1 MATRE
6 NIEFAGLQLKNHR
19 VRNPRFLSCCR
30 PHLFRKTAYDWLR
43 FY

>member
-6 NIEFAGLQLKNHR
+6 NIELAGLQLKNHR
-19 VRNPRFLSCCR
+19 VRNPRFLSRCSR
-30 PHLFRKTAYDWLR
+30 HLFRETAYHWLR